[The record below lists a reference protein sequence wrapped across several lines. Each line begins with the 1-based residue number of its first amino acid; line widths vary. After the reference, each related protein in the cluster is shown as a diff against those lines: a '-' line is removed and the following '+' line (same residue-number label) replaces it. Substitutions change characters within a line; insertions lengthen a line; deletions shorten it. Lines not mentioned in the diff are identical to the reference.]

1 MDEEAQQQL
10 TAELSNSTPGQQLD
24 GTTTGSSPVN
34 QQQRRSLASLLSIKR
49 ETTRR
54 PKTPSVV
61 VTDETTHLSELT
73 SIPAGRISLSFKNKN
88 KGLAAAGGDNASRG
102 PTTAVNGGTLESIVA
117 LEAAET
123 TAATTATSDVT
134 TSLTVPV
141 DGVATTGS
149 TGSSPPTPATTPQL
163 SFLRRCC
170 HERVRKSIWG
180 VVIMCSVS
188 AAWVGATHL
197 LKSTFRTV
205 HHVAAV
211 LVVQHTDD
219 SNASDGNHSTV
230 TPTVAA
236 TSAITTPIYFDLYHH
251 SFDDSGEHQQEPEKP
266 LGEEYTYDASF
277 FSTWTMTAWASL
289 FLPLYAL
296 CCALSCR
303 FGPRQLA
310 AELRDSVLAF
320 RDKGFTL
327 GTFIGRCCLFCLLWV
342 GTNWMYMYA
351 LSVLDATDVMALF
364 ATNVTFVYLLSWV
377 VLHDQFVGLR
387 IVAVILCNTGIALLA
402 YMDGI
407 TRSPTLGGVV
417 LAAAASA
424 GSAVYKVSFKRIF
437 GEATYGQVSFFFS
450 LIGLLNIVL
459 LWPVVLTLHFTGLE
473 VITWNRVPWV
483 PLAIAGSLSLAANLL
498 GNFGPALT
506 YEVFIHLGLVLA
518 IPVSA
523 VLDVNLNGV
532 VFEGMKLAGTI
543 MIVNGFLLVLLPEN
557 WPDYL
562 TRLLRWGRHL
572 NHHPGLPTTAPVD
585 LRTGYISRSHLRSP
599 SGRVR

>member
-1 MDEEAQQQL
+1 MTKKKYQFENFQ
-10 TAELSNSTPGQQLD
+10 
-24 GTTTGSSPVN
+24 
-34 QQQRRSLASLLSIKR
+34 
-49 ETTRR
+49 
-54 PKTPSVV
+54 
-61 VTDETTHLSELT
+61 
-73 SIPAGRISLSFKNKN
+73 
-88 KGLAAAGGDNASRG
+88 
-102 PTTAVNGGTLESIVA
+102 
-117 LEAAET
+117 
-123 TAATTATSDVT
+123 
-134 TSLTVPV
+134 
-141 DGVATTGS
+141 
-149 TGSSPPTPATTPQL
+149 
-163 SFLRRCC
+163 
-170 HERVRKSIWG
+170 SIWG

-197 LKSTFRTV
+197 LKCTFRTV

-211 LVVQHTDD
+211 LVVQHVAD
-219 SNASDGNHSTV
+219 SSAAGSANHS
-230 TPTVAA
+230 A
-236 TSAITTPIYFDLYHH
+236 
-251 SFDDSGEHQQEPEKP
+251 
-266 LGEEYTYDASF
+266 YTYDASF
-277 FSTWTMTAWASL
+277 FSTWTMTAWTSL

-303 FGPRQLA
+303 FSPRQLA

-364 ATNVTFVYLLSWV
+364 ATNVSFVYLLSWV

-450 LIGLLNIVL
+450 LIGLLNVVL
-459 LWPVVLTLHFTGLE
+459 LWPIVLTLHFTGLE
-473 VITWNRVPWV
+473 VITWNRVPWIQ
-483 PLAIAGSLSLAANLL
+483 LAVAGTLSLAANLL

-562 TRLLRWGRHL
+562 TRLLR
-572 NHHPGLPTTAPVD
+572 
-585 LRTGYISRSHLRSP
+585 
-599 SGRVR
+599 

>member
-424 GSAVYKVSFKRIF
+424 GSAVYKIN
-437 GEATYGQVSFFFS
+437 E
-450 LIGLLNIVL
+450 
-459 LWPVVLTLHFTGLE
+459 
-473 VITWNRVPWV
+473 RVPGV
-483 PLAIAGSLSLAANLL
+483 VQENFRRGYLRPGVFFLLADWSPQYRLVMAGRLDVALHRTRSHYLESSAL
-498 GNFGPALT
+498 GPAGHRRIALSR
-506 YEVFIHLGLVLA
+506 GQ
-518 IPVSA
+518 
-523 VLDVNLNGV
+523 
-532 VFEGMKLAGTI
+532 LAGQLWTGSN
-543 MIVNGFLLVLLPEN
+543 VRGLYSP
-557 WPDYL
+557 W
-562 TRLLRWGRHL
+562 TRVGHSRVCSVGRQ
-572 NHHPGLPTTAPVD
+572 PQ
-585 LRTGYISRSHLRSP
+585 R
-599 SGRVR
+599 GRVRRHETSRHYHDCKRLSLGALA

>member
-1 MDEEAQQQL
+1 MDEEAEQQL
-10 TAELSNSTPGQQLD
+10 TAELANSTPGQQLD

-49 ETTRR
+49 ETRR

-88 KGLAAAGGDNASRG
+88 KGLAAASGDNASRG

-123 TAATTATSDVT
+123 TAATTAPNDVT

-141 DGVATTGS
+141 DATGTATTGS
-149 TGSSPPTPATTPQL
+149 TGSSPPTPATTPQS

-211 LVVQHTDD
+211 LVVQPTDD
-219 SNASDGNHSTV
+219 SDANHSTV

-266 LGEEYTYDASF
+266 LGEEYTYSASF
-277 FSTWTMTAWASL
+277 FSTWTMTAWTSL
-289 FLPLYAL
+289 FLPLYAI
-296 CCALSCR
+296 CCLFSGR

-342 GTNWMYMYA
+342 VTNWMYMYA

-364 ATNVTFVYLLSWV
+364 ATNVSFVYLLSWV

-450 LIGLLNIVL
+450 LIGLLNIIL
-459 LWPVVLTLHFTGLE
+459 LWPVVLLLHFTGLE
-473 VITWNRVPWV
+473 AITWNRVPWI